1 MVAWVLQEFNMLKK
15 LDPNVVKVAPPSIIE
30 VDGGV
35 TIFVDYDGNVTI
47 EGHKS
52 MKFKCEDDIEFDA
65 KNINLRAKENVYIG
79 SDKHIVQQSPR
90 IDLNPKINKI
100 GRAHV

>member
-1 MVAWVLQEFNMLKK
+1 MLKK

-52 MKFKCEDDIEFDA
+52 MKLDRKST
-65 KNINLRAKENVYIG
+65 R
-79 SDKHIVQQSPR
+79 
-90 IDLNPKINKI
+90 LNSS
-100 GRAHV
+100 HT